1 MSYGSSFFSFLRTL
15 HTIFH
20 SVCTSLHSHQ
30 QLKGL
35 LSQHLFQHLLFV
47 EFLMIIILTGVRWDF
62 IIVLIYITL
71 MITDVEYVFIH
82 LLVIHISSFLKNV
95 YSGLLPILESGCLFW
110 YWVVWAVYLFW
121 ILIPY
126 QSYHLQI
133 LSPIQ

>member
-1 MSYGSSFFSFLRTL
+1 MNIGVHVFFFKLMFSLFPNVCLTGEL
-15 HTIFH
+15 LYLQQFQFQFFEELPIVLH

-35 LSQHLFQHLLFV
+35 LSQHLFQHLLFI

-71 MITDVEYVFIH
+71 MISDVEYVFIH

-95 YSGLLPILESGCLFW
+95 YLGLLPMLESGCLF
-110 YWVVWAVYLFW
+110 
-121 ILIPY
+121 
-126 QSYHLQI
+126 
-133 LSPIQ
+133 